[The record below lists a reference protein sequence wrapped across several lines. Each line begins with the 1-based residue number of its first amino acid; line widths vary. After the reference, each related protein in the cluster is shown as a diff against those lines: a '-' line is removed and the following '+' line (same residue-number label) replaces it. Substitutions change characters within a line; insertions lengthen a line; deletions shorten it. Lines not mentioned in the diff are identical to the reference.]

1 MTLPQDPTLM
11 VEIAFADSPLT
22 VSPTWTNVTQW
33 VRDGSVAITRG
44 KQSELETFGQS
55 SCSFVLNNRDR
66 RFDPDYGSS
75 PYNLTGRKQVRVS
88 AVWSGTTYRLWRGV
102 LESFPQ
108 AYANGNVDAVVPVTA
123 YDLLTFLAEE
133 RLEDAAWYYARN
145 TIGGF
150 VRSHRIM
157 ANGLWNDEV
166 SGFTMFKRR
175 GVTAVG
181 SSLALGPGTPVQFDG
196 NTIYT
201 VNAPAAGILGI
212 GALESGGYSFW
223 ISTES
228 VGASTTAWA
237 IIVEQV
243 FAQNV
248 TGVRI
253 GIDSSGYLRAASSA
267 GDTAMS
273 TTKINDGAPHH
284 VVVAYDESTLFF
296 TIYVDGQDAT
306 DPDTYYASGGITG
319 IGRTAYIG
327 GPSGANASDTRI
339 VGTVQDVWSF
349 SFGANPGMTA
359 DQVETLYQLASGSYV
374 ESTADRADRILDLA
388 SVPAG
393 LVDLTTREVGEVA
406 EIDTFDQTAT
416 ALLQTVADSEQGR
429 LFCASDG
436 KVTLQ
441 DRYWWTSGGATV
453 QATFSDDLADL
464 RFANVTADRPLRD
477 VQNDITVTGSAG
489 VRVRSEDATSQTNYG
504 RRSRSVSTIL
514 ARQSLVDDMAVG
526 LLSLRKDAVTRLGQ
540 IVVKPGRDLSWA
552 TVLGLEIGDRI
563 VVEYMP
569 VRRVA
574 TTSQV
579 SRTLLVERI
588 DWRLSQGD
596 WTMTLLGS
604 PVPTF
609 SPFILDSSSLDG
621 TDLLGF

>member
-1 MTLPQDPTLM
+1 VTLPQDPTLL

-133 RLEDAAWYYARN
+133 RLEDAAWVYATE
-145 TIGGF
+145 TIYGSGLDY
-150 VRSHRIM
+150 RIM
-157 ANGLWNDEV
+157 TNGEWIP
-166 SGFTMFKRR
+166 SGGGASLYKRR

-181 SSLALGPGTPVQFDG
+181 SSLALGPGTPVVFDG
-196 NTIYT
+196 STAYSI
-201 VNAPAAGILGI
+201 NAPTASPITT
-212 GALESGGYSFW
+212 GGYQQFAFSCW
-223 ISTES
+223 VQTES
-228 VGASTTAWA
+228 VGASAANWC
-237 IIVEQV
+237 IIMEQV
-243 FAQNV
+243 ATSGQSSI
-248 TGVRI
+248 RI
-253 GIDSSGYLRAASSA
+253 GIDSNGYLRVVSGTA
-267 GDTAMS
+267 TAMS
-273 TTKINDGAPHH
+273 TSKINDGAPHH
-284 VVVAYDESTLFF
+284 IVVVYQDTLYFAV
-296 TIYVDGQDAT
+296 YVDGRNAT
-306 DPDTYYASGGITG
+306 DPDTYYASGLVESYGSISWV
-319 IGRTAYIG
+319 G
-327 GPSGANASDTRI
+327 GGSGLNTSDTRL
-339 VGTVQDVWSF
+339 VGTVQDVWTWAGS
-349 SFGANPGMTA
+349 NPSNFPSA
-359 DQVETLYQLASGSYV
+359 AEVLTLYQLASGSYV

-489 VRVRSEDATSQTNYG
+489 VRARSEDVTSQTNYG

-596 WTMTLLGS
+596 WTLTLLGS